1 MSDHF
6 AIQDVISRYTNAVT
20 RRDWGGIAAT
30 FSPKATWE
38 VVGGPH
44 PFRVEGAGLGE
55 GLKQGIE
62 TTSCLIQLISPPAIE
77 INGDRA
83 TAHCNIHEF
92 GEMLDRKSHFEASG
106 LYDDVLTKIA
116 GRWYFASR
124 LCTILKFRLVSLTA
138 A

>member
-1 MSDHF
+1 MSDLH

-20 RRDWGGIAAT
+20 RREWAAIAAT
-30 FSPKATWE
+30 FAPKATWE
-38 VVGGPH
+38 VVGGPY
-44 PFRVEGAGLGE
+44 PFKLEGAGLGA
-55 GLKQGIE
+55 GIKQAIGM
-62 TTSCLIQLISPPAIE
+62 TSSLIQLITPPSIE
-77 INGDRA
+77 LEGARA

-106 LYDDVLTKIA
+106 TYDDVLERID
-116 GRWYFASR
+116 GRWVFASR